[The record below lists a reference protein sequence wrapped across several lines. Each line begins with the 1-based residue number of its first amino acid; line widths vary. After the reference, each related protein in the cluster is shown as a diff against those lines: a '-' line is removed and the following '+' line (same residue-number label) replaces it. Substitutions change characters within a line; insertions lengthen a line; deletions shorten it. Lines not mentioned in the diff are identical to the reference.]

1 MTYAVL
7 IFWYSLSLH
16 GWLGVPGKISI
27 WAAVESINLPKC
39 GNSHLQE
46 SENWHRSELFGK
58 KNQKIKKSKF
68 NWHMKMEQS
77 VSEVLLLILEVMM
90 VVCLIFGHDPSMTCS
105 YRSLWQAQ
113 ITQWL
118 LSQKWTLSWPV
129 TTDISVIG
137 RLFMGLWIDSS
148 VQNHWHMLNHL
159 AIMSRA
165 SELLLGNDG
174 R

>member
-1 MTYAVL
+1 MAGWVFLVRFPSGQLSSQSICQSVATL
-7 IFWYSLSLH
+7 IF
-16 GWLGVPGKISI
+16 
-27 WAAVESINLPKC
+27 
-39 GNSHLQE
+39 
-46 SENWHRSELFGK
+46 R
-58 KNQKIKKSKF
+58 NQKIDIVQSYLVKKIKKNKSKF

-129 TTDISVIG
+129 TTDISAIG

-165 SELLLGNDG
+165 SKLLLGNDG